1 MENSHKMRMDYIQ
14 NMNLNDRK
22 AFLRDTNYLLN
33 YERWKEIWKEKIKK
47 GCNRMSRKIEDSIIF
62 LIGATRNKKEIT

>member
-1 MENSHKMRMDYIQ
+1 MVKSKKMRIKYI
-14 NMNLNDRK
+14 NKMTMNDRK